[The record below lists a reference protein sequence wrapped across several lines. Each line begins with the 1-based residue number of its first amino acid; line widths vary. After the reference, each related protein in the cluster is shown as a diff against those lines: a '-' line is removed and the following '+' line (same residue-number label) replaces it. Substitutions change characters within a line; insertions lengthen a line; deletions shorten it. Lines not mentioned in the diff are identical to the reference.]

1 MLGRSCNLTR
11 GFNISLGLLSCPVC
25 CYGCNLGQHHCRRV
39 DIINAIQAAPGA
51 EELDRAMLEHWA
63 V

>member
-1 MLGRSCNLTR
+1 MLGRSCNLTVVLI
-11 GFNISLGLLSCPVC
+11 FPSVSFLVQYVAMAVIWVNTIVD
-25 CYGCNLGQHHCRRV
+25 V